1 MKRVIL
7 IIVLWIGVLSTPAF
21 AQIGGI
27 GYTPTF
33 QVTTRNLRQVVLD
46 DGIYK
51 VSVECQ
57 SHTGHKATY
66 TLYVKVQQDN
76 VTYIYFDNGG
86 YIHSGYN
93 NSGYTW
99 RGGGIQWNVDWSG
112 NIING
117 NAVIQVNYDYGGY
130 QLFTIHF

>member
-66 TLYVKVQQDN
+66 TLYVKYVKVQQDN

-93 NSGYTW
+93 NSGYT
-99 RGGGIQWNVDWSG
+99 
-112 NIING
+112 
-117 NAVIQVNYDYGGY
+117 
-130 QLFTIHF
+130 

>member
-1 MKRVIL
+1 MDWR
-7 IIVLWIGVLSTPAF
+7 IINTSLCSNWWNWIYSDISGYNQKSPAF
-21 AQIGGI
+21 
-27 GYTPTF
+27 Y
-33 QVTTRNLRQVVLD
+33 
-46 DGIYK
+46 GIYK

-117 NAVIQVNYDYGGY
+117 KAVIHVNYDYGGY